1 MAVESMTVHPNSPT
15 TNHEHNSLLT
25 DERPE
30 DGELEEGELEDDGG
44 EVEVEDIGG
53 GAPAAAGGGGGG
65 DGGDEAGGGGEAGG
79 EGAVE
84 KPRQSKER
92 HASSESDEERSHR
105 RKRKRKKERERE
117 REKRRAKKKRK
128 SKHKRHASSDDDH
141 SDLSEDSDYSPSE
154 KRKYREYSPQ
164 YPPPTH
170 GGYSGSKKGSY
181 MKMEK
186 PTYGGYEEY
195 EEENY
200 EGEEEEEIGE
210 EDYDDFTKEL
220 NQYRKAKEGGGGRG
234 RGGRGRMRGLR
245 GRGGMR
251 GGRRGRGGG
260 GGGGGG
266 SRGRGGGG
274 GGGGGGR
281 GVKMGGDNDE
291 GDGYGEEMENQ
302 TSGTFQLSSQ
312 YGEDDYDNM
321 GDEDYDDYSKEFNP
335 YKKSKDRGRG
345 GKGGRGRGRGKG
357 GRGMIR
363 GGKGR
368 NRGRGRGDMGND
380 DDNDMDNGDGCG
392 GDGPGLGRR
401 NLNDKHQDKKGKAI
415 CKYYIEGRCTWGDH
429 CNFSHDIEL
438 PKKKELCKF
447 YITGF
452 CARADHCPYMHGEFP
467 CKLFHTTGNCV
478 NGDECMFSHDALSD
492 DTQELLNK
500 MLAEDAEAGAEDEK
514 EVEELKKQ
522 GINPL
527 PKPPPGVGLLP
538 TPPRP
543 VPIDSNTGP
552 GDFSGP
558 PPGDFGGLPG
568 PNQGPPGP
576 VPGQGP
582 VPMPNPCA
590 GPPVLCPDGN
600 PFQGMPMNPN
610 IPPPH
615 MGPPPPCSGGGGGG
629 GKKIPSLFEIKVQP
643 TGQLAHKLA
652 VRSQTPSGS
661 QGQTTTPGPQGA
673 PGTSPICFPAPP
685 GMMSPDMQNMGPNL
699 GMNQGPPNMGP
710 GGPPMMGGFPS
721 GDGPPFGGPM
731 PPGPPQGGGNYYH
744 NFLNQQ
750 EGRPME
756 GVIQEG
762 DNFQGFSGMDE
773 RGGGTFGNQSGG
785 QDGSANGTSANQG
798 GISVPD
804 FLPPAQRVLFMRIQ
818 QKQQEEEERAR
829 RMAEGGAEKSRDAEG
844 DSGNWY
850 SSEDEDGGSSVT
862 SILKTLRQQTQAPQK
877 SEGPPSDPRLQKT
890 SPAHPPARPADPR
903 LFRDPR
909 LARNADSSSDSSHS
923 VPPPS
928 AAGPPADPRLARLT
942 AAASTGS
949 TSHSPPTTKQEPPLV
964 YKPPPL
970 TTPAVEEEETERVLR
985 DKPVPIPLDPLM
997 GMALRDPRS
1006 QLQQFSHIKK
1016 DIVLHMPAF
1025 SKTITWSP
1033 EDLLP
1038 IPIPKQDLL
1047 PLPPGIP
1054 PVSSLDPRLSRAQ
1067 QQLHTSLPHSQPPPV
1082 QSPPSSD
1089 PPASSSSGSSIP
1101 DFELLSRILKT
1112 VNSSPSQNSSPPL
1125 LPTSSAPMS
1134 MLSPAPTMPLA
1145 PPEKPADPRVAR
1157 KALSDPRLQPQKSAL
1172 KQPPEPTP
1180 APVSSTTPATTSSSP
1195 PPTTAPYDP
1204 RLLSSGGAGRS
1215 VGAGA
1220 AGGANVLSNISLY
1233 DPRTN
1238 KPASPGTSSGSN
1250 NSPSSAN
1257 TDSKLSDT
1265 TTAKPK
1271 SKEPLFVRKS
1281 ALDQPEPEKSGE
1293 QGTDRYNSYNRP
1305 RPKPAPSPNSTSQGA
1320 PTAAG
1325 AAATGGQ
1332 GAPGAAADQGPAGV
1346 HNLPVSSLFGGLK
1359 QATKPGGGTGSPFG
1373 GNSPAQP
1380 DQAAIDKENASL
1392 KDVFKGFDPTASPFC
1407 Q

>member
-1 MAVESMTVHPNSPT
+1 
-15 TNHEHNSLLT
+15 
-25 DERPE
+25 
-30 DGELEEGELEDDGG
+30 
-44 EVEVEDIGG
+44 
-53 GAPAAAGGGGGG
+53 
-65 DGGDEAGGGGEAGG
+65 
-79 EGAVE
+79 
-84 KPRQSKER
+84 
-92 HASSESDEERSHR
+92 
-105 RKRKRKKERERE
+105 
-117 REKRRAKKKRK
+117 
-128 SKHKRHASSDDDH
+128 
-141 SDLSEDSDYSPSE
+141 
-154 KRKYREYSPQ
+154 
-164 YPPPTH
+164 
-170 GGYSGSKKGSY
+170 
-181 MKMEK
+181 
-186 PTYGGYEEY
+186 
-195 EEENY
+195 
-200 EGEEEEEIGE
+200 
-210 EDYDDFTKEL
+210 
-220 NQYRKAKEGGGGRG
+220 
-234 RGGRGRMRGLR
+234 
-245 GRGGMR
+245 
-251 GGRRGRGGG
+251 
-260 GGGGGG
+260 
-266 SRGRGGGG
+266 
-274 GGGGGGR
+274 
-281 GVKMGGDNDE
+281 MGGDNDD
-291 GDGYGEEMENQ
+291 GDGYGDEME
-302 TSGTFQLSSQ
+302 
-312 YGEDDYDNM
+312 YGDDDYDVM
-321 GDEDYDDYSKEFNP
+321 GDDDYDDFSKEFNP

-345 GKGGRGRGRGKG
+345 AKGGRGRARGKG

-380 DDNDMDNGDGCG
+380 DDIDMDNGDGCG

-467 CKLFHTTGNCV
+467 CKLYHTTGNCV

-543 VPIDSNTGP
+543 VPIDTNTVT
-552 GDFSGP
+552 GDFVGP
-558 PPGDFGGLPG
+558 PPADFGCLPV

-576 VPGQGP
+576 PGPPPGP
-582 VPMPNPCA
+582 VPMPNLFA
-590 GPPVLCPDGN
+590 GPPDIGPDGS
-600 PFQGMPMNPN
+600 PFQGVPINLNIAPPN
-610 IPPPH
+610 
-615 MGPPPPCSGGGGGG
+615 MGPPPSCAGGGGAA

-643 TGQLAHKLA
+643 TGQLAQKLA
-652 VRSQTPSGS
+652 VRTQTPT

-673 PGTSPICFPAPP
+673 PGTTPVCFPT
-685 GMMSPDMQNMGPNL
+685 PDIQNM
-699 GMNQGPPNMGP
+699 QGPPNMGP
-710 GGPPMMGGFPS
+710 GGAPMMGGFPS
-721 GDGPPFGGPM
+721 GDGAPFGSAM
-731 PPGPPQGGGNYYH
+731 PPGPPQGGGNFYP

-750 EGRPME
+750 EGM
-756 GVIQEG
+756 VTEG
-762 DNFQGFSGMDE
+762 DNYQGFAVVDE
-773 RGGGTFGNQSGG
+773 RGAGKFESGG
-785 QDGSANGTSANQG
+785 QDGSSNGTTASQG
-798 GISVPD
+798 GVSVPD

-818 QKQQEEEERAR
+818 QKQQEEEDRAR

-877 SEGPPSDPRLQKT
+877 SDGPPSDPRLQKS
-890 SPAHPPARPADPR
+890 SPALAPPRPADPR

-909 LARNADSSSDSSHS
+909 LARTAESSSDSSSS
-923 VPPPS
+923 VSAPS
-928 AAGPPADPRLARLT
+928 SSGPPADPRLARL
-942 AAASTGS
+942 AASTGS
-949 TSHSPPTTKQEPPLV
+949 TSHSPPASKQEPPLV

-1016 DIVLHMPAF
+1016 DILLHMPPFAK
-1025 SKTITWSP
+1025 SITWSP

-1038 IPIPKQDLL
+1038 LPIPKQDLL

-1054 PVSSLDPRLSRAQ
+1054 PVSSLDTRLTRAQ
-1067 QQLHTSLPHSQPPPV
+1067 QQLHTSLPHPQPPPV
-1082 QSPPSSD
+1082 QSPPSLD
-1089 PPASSSSGSSIP
+1089 QPAPSSSTSSIP

-1134 MLSPAPTMPLA
+1134 LCPTPIMPPAPA
-1145 PPEKPADPRVAR
+1145 EKPVDPRVAR
-1157 KALSDPRLQPQKSAL
+1157 RGLIDPRLQPQKSAL
-1172 KQPPEPTP
+1172 KQPSEPTP
-1180 APVSSTTPATTSSSP
+1180 APVSSTNPATKSSSP
-1195 PPTTAPYDP
+1195 PPTIAPYDP
-1204 RLLSSGGAGRS
+1204 RLLSAGGAGRG
-1215 VGAGA
+1215 VGTGTP
-1220 AGGANVLSNISLY
+1220 GGASVLSNISLY

-1238 KPASPGTSSGSN
+1238 KPGSPGTSSGSN
-1250 NSPSSAN
+1250 NSPN
-1257 TDSKLSDT
+1257 TASTESKVSDT
-1265 TTAKPK
+1265 TTTKPK

-1281 ALDQPEPEKSGE
+1281 ALDQPEPEKSAE

-1305 RPKPAPSPNSTSQGA
+1305 RPKPAPSPNSTAQGV

-1325 AAATGGQ
+1325 AAATGVS
-1332 GAPGAAADQGPAGV
+1332 GATADQGPAAV
-1346 HNLPVSSLFGGLK
+1346 HNLPVSSLFGVVK
-1359 QATKPGGGTGSPFG
+1359 QVTKPGGGTGSPFG

-1380 DQAAIDKENASL
+1380 DQAATEQDNASL